1 MKVNLLNCA
10 DYVTSDVLPFKPDVF
25 EDLNMEPILSV
36 MSKKDKFV
44 SQACKSILLAPSG
57 DRKNILYRQQ
67 ALKEALEHKKDI
79 FSLYVTV
86 AEVYTDLTNYRSR
99 TKKEGNPLPAVRVM
113 NSIET
118 LDLLSTGLE
127 KLKAVIVDAN
137 NRFEPGIF
145 RDFFEAFLLEYDSS
159 FMLLVHEKCQALRTL
174 QVGGEIQLSGR
185 IGRGMKCDDLLVN
198 SITEY
203 RVKRK
208 FEKWDSLFGA
218 KLRKNE
224 IRISYDDLQ
233 LTRDCKDLE
242 STGLL
247 HVSSC
252 FEDFNKDLSRLF
264 ENLRTQLAFFYGCCN
279 LHTHMT
285 GMTFGLCFPEIAEKS
300 HAIETDRMYD
310 LSLAIDTLRAP
321 QSNSLRGSDT
331 LLYIITGVNH
341 GGKTSFLRAAA
352 VAQIMAQ
359 AGMFVPAKGM
369 KTGIFRGIFT
379 HFGRNEDVTL
389 NSGRLEEELSRLSRM
404 IDVMKPGSLLFLNES
419 FATTSENE
427 GAAIAD
433 DIIRALTDNK
443 VTVFFVTHIYAYAK
457 RAYREN
463 YENTQFLQTERNERN
478 ERTYR
483 IISGEPSETGYG
495 MEMYSRIICGTE

>member
-1 MKVNLLNCA
+1 MRVNLLNCA
-10 DYVTSDVLPFKPDVF
+10 DYVASDIMPFKVDVY
-25 EDLNMEPILSV
+25 EDLNLDPILSI

-44 SQACKSILLAPSG
+44 QQACKAILLSPSA
-57 DRKNILYRQQ
+57 DRKNVLHRQQ
-67 ALKEALEHKKDI
+67 ALREALEHKKDI

-86 AEVYTDLTNYRSR
+86 AEVYTDLTNLRNR
-99 TKKEGNPLPAVRVM
+99 TKKEGNPLPAVRVL

-127 KLKAVIVDAN
+127 KLREVIIDAN

-145 RDFFEAFLLEYDSS
+145 RDFFEAFLLEYDNS

-174 QVGGEIQLSGR
+174 QVGGEIQMSGR
-185 IGRGMKCDDLLVN
+185 IGRGMKFDDLLVN
-198 SITEY
+198 SVSEY

-218 KLRKNE
+218 KLRRNE

-233 LTRDCKDLE
+233 ITRDCRDLE

-279 LHTHMT
+279 LHTHMS
-285 GMTFGLCFPEIAEKS
+285 GMTFGLCFPVIEEHA
-300 HAIETDRMYD
+300 HAIEVSGVYD
-310 LSLAIDTLRAP
+310 LPLAINTLRLP
-321 QSNSLRGSDT
+321 VTNKLEGFDT
-331 LLYIITGVNH
+331 LLYVITGVND
-341 GGKTSFLRAAA
+341 GGKTSFMRSVAI
-352 VAQIMAQ
+352 AQIMAQ
-359 AGMFVPAKGM
+359 CGMFVPCRRM
-369 KTGIFRGIFT
+369 TTSLFRGIYT
-379 HFGRNEDVTL
+379 HFVRNEDVTMP
-389 NSGRLEEELSRLSRM
+389 SGRPEEELSLISRM
-404 IDVMKPGSLLFLNES
+404 IDIMAPGSLLFLNES

-427 GAAIAD
+427 GATIAD
-433 DIIRALTDNK
+433 DIIRALNDSD

-457 RAYREN
+457 KAFREN
-463 YENTQFLQTERNERN
+463 YPRTQFLQTERNEKN

-483 IISGEPSETGYG
+483 IISGEPSMTGYG
-495 MEMYSRIICGTE
+495 MELYKKIIGE

>member
-10 DYVTSDVLPFKPDVF
+10 DYVSSDVIPFKNDVF
-25 EDLNMEPILSV
+25 EDLRFEPILNT
-36 MSKKDKFV
+36 MAKNDKFV
-44 SQACKSILLAPSG
+44 YQACKNIILAPTE
-57 DRKNILYRQQ
+57 DRKNILHRQK
-67 ALKEALEHKKDI
+67 AVKEAVAQKKFI
-79 FSLYVTV
+79 FQLYITIS
-86 AEVYTDLTNYRSR
+86 EIFTDLTILKNR
-99 TKKEGNPLPAVRVM
+99 TKKEGNPLPSVRVM
-113 NSIET
+113 NSLET

-127 KLKAVIVDAN
+127 KLKEVIIDAN
-137 NRFEPGIF
+137 NQFEPGIF
-145 RDFFEAFLLEYDSS
+145 RTFFEQFLKEYDSD
-159 FMLLVHEKCQALRTL
+159 FMLLVHEKCQTLRTL
-174 QVGGEIQLSGR
+174 QIGGEIQISGR
-185 IGRGMKCDDLLVN
+185 IGRGMKSDGLLVN
-198 SITEY
+198 SISEY
-203 RVKRK
+203 RSKRK
-208 FEKWDSLFGA
+208 FERLNA
-218 KLRKNE
+218 ILNARVRKNE
-224 IRISYDDLQ
+224 IRISYEDLQ
-233 LTRDCKDLE
+233 LSRDCKDLE

-247 HVSSC
+247 HVAAC
-252 FEDFNKDLSRLF
+252 FEDFNKEISRLF
-264 ENLRTQLAFFYGCCN
+264 ESLRTQIAFFYGCCN

-463 YENTQFLQTERNERN
+463 YENTQFLHTERNERN

>member
-279 LHTHMT
+279 LHTHMS
-285 GMTFGLCFPEIAEKS
+285 GMAFGLCFPEIEEKA
-300 HAIETDRMYD
+300 HAVEVTSVYD
-310 LSLAIDTLRAP
+310 LPLAINTLRLPVTNKLVGA
-321 QSNSLRGSDT
+321 DT
-331 LLYIITGVNH
+331 KLYIITGVND
-341 GGKTSFLRAAA
+341 GGKTSFMRSVAI
-352 VAQIMAQ
+352 AQIMAQ
-359 AGMFVPAKGM
+359 CGMFVPARKM
-369 KTGIFRGIFT
+369 TTSLFRGIYT
-379 HFGRNEDVTL
+379 HFVRNEDVTL
-389 NSGRLEEELSRLSRM
+389 NAGRLEEELSRLSRM
-404 IDVMKPGSLLFLNES
+404 IDVMPQGSMLFLNES

-427 GAAIAD
+427 GASIAD
-433 DIIRALTDNK
+433 DIIRALNDSDI
-443 VTVFFVTHIYAYAK
+443 TVFFVTHIYAYAK
-457 RAYREN
+457 KAFREK
-463 YENTQFLQTERNERN
+463 YEHTQFLQTERNEKN
-478 ERTYR
+478 ERTFR
-483 IISGEPSETGYG
+483 IVSGEPSMTGYG
-495 MEMYSRIICGTE
+495 MELYRKIIGTE